1 MVFVNYGGGGFAIFT
16 HSIWDGLTIADLVFP
31 WFAWILGFSIF
42 LSSDTSRGIS
52 KLESLG
58 RIGQRASKL
67 FALGLFI
74 NNGDSWSEWRIP
86 GVLQALSVAY
96 LAVATADWLLPLH
109 DGNGIK
115 KYRALAC
122 HLIVGVLPL
131 VLVNLLLTFTL
142 HVPGCPTGYIGP
154 GGDADAGVHRNCTG
168 GAHLYVD
175 SLVFGLRHIFQ
186 TPTCQKRYQTGPYD
200 PEGLLNWLMVAATAY
215 FGYLQAAFVAKIR
228 EQDRQTVSAASDSG
242 FKNRTTVLLAGDS
255 IMELATNPSVDGFI
269 SLLAGRYSRSAD
281 MIVRALSGYNTRWFL
296 KYAMP
301 GIEEEITREGILD
314 RSNAMT
320 KLYARAC
327 VEAAKEAGVSVLDL
341 YSHFDAMTVTARD
354 KVLVDGVHFNAA
366 GHLVVDEKLRA
377 TILKEFPK
385 VNDLLDTYQF
395 PIVSRW
401 MKDDPYVPE
410 TTK

>member
-1 MVFVNYGGGGFAIFT
+1 MISFR
-16 HSIWDGLTIADLVFP
+16 GLLKYF
-31 WFAWILGFSIF
+31 
-42 LSSDTSRGIS
+42 
-52 KLESLG
+52 
-58 RIGQRASKL
+58 
-67 FALGLFI
+67 
-74 NNGDSWSEWRIP
+74 
-86 GVLQALSVAY
+86 
-96 LAVATADWLLPLH
+96 AVA
-109 DGNGIK
+109 
-115 KYRALAC
+115 AC
-122 HLIVGVLPL
+122 VLCS
-131 VLVNLLLTFTL
+131 V
-142 HVPGCPTGYIGP
+142 
-154 GGDADAGVHRNCTG
+154 
-168 GAHLYVD
+168 
-175 SLVFGLRHIFQ
+175 
-186 TPTCQKRYQTGPYD
+186 K
-200 PEGLLNWLMVAATAY
+200 
-215 FGYLQAAFVAKIR
+215 
-228 EQDRQTVSAASDSG
+228 TVSAASDSG

-301 GIEEEITREGILD
+301 GIEEEITRGDYHPALITLWLGANDALLTNGSSQEAHVPVPQYKQNLFEIVGKFRAVAPDSKILIATPLHVGDAARKKFAAERTDSKKGILD